1 MPRVEIPVQTIT
13 RLSVNPGTQITADAT
28 NDHYI
33 ASNDGRIFVEIVST
47 AGATES
53 VTFETPF
60 SLDDLAL
67 EDQVVYIGPSA
78 TLYAGPFPTSTFN
91 QTSAGDENKLFIDPS
106 VSTTL
111 KFRAYRV

>member
-13 RLSVNPGTQITADAT
+13 RLSVSPGSQITADAT

-33 ASNDGRIFVEIVST
+33 SGNDGRIFVEIIST
-47 AGATES
+47 AVATES

-67 EDQVVYIGPSA
+67 EDQVIYVGPSA
-78 TLYAGPFPTSTFN
+78 TRYAGPFPTSTFN
-91 QTSAGDENKLFIDPS
+91 QTGVGDENKLFIDPS

-111 KFRAYRV
+111 KFRAYKV